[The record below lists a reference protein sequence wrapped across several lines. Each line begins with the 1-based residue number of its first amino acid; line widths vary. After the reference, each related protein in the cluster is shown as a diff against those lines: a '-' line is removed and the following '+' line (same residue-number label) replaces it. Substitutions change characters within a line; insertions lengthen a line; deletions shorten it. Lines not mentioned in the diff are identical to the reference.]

1 MADKKV
7 VVIGGGNVG
16 LDVVEFFTTKKA
28 DITICERQSHF
39 GVDLDPAT
47 RSASYAL
54 MEEYGVHQYTSADL
68 LRVEDHKFIVRN
80 NYRDLEMDFDYG
92 FVCLGMQA
100 TTPQLDELTEA
111 FAYKGVEIVNIGDS
125 ARTRRM
131 IDGVREG
138 RNILN
143 VLERR
148 GFLPTLKQ

>member
-1 MADKKV
+1 
-7 VVIGGGNVG
+7 
-16 LDVVEFFTTKKA
+16 
-28 DITICERQSHF
+28 
-39 GVDLDPAT
+39 
-47 RSASYAL
+47 

-68 LRVEDHKFIVRN
+68 LRVEDHKFVIRKD
-80 NYRDLEMDFDYG
+80 YRDIELEFDYG
-92 FVCLGMQA
+92 YICLGMEA
-100 TTPQLDELTEA
+100 TSPHLDELYEEFGYQT
-111 FAYKGVEIVNIGDS
+111 EIVNIGDS